1 MHFIYFLLDEHRALT
16 MSFFLLRKK
25 KADTGYFQVDEIKKK
40 KNNTV
45 NLRIDINVEKCL
57 IKVIFTQ

>member
-25 KADTGYFQVDEIKKK
+25 KADTDNFQVGEIKKT
-40 KNNTV
+40 TV
-45 NLRIDINVEKCL
+45 NLRIDTNVEKCL